1 MRSGWPSVGAG
12 GAAPLQGLCKERR
25 VHWRPGTRQPGSTD
39 GLFDR
44 RGDRWGDPGHFVKSH
59 SKLYLWG
66 VLGFPPPTFR
76 GRVEGTNLYW
86 APGMECRREPWC
98 VTKIVKITLQVLK
111 PSKLSEVTLK
121 TLLVNFARL
130 GWRDAPGGA
139 PKAHSILGPRGGNSE
154 KISEAAFV
162 GLETRPS
169 PRASSGRSIDCPGW
183 GMRGSISAN

>member
-1 MRSGWPSVGAG
+1 MK
-12 GAAPLQGLCKERR
+12 LQMPK
-25 VHWRPGTRQPGSTD
+25 D
-39 GLFDR
+39 GQFAR

-98 VTKIVKITLQVLK
+98 VTKIVKTTLQVLK
-111 PSKLSEVTLK
+111 PSKMSVLTLK

-154 KISEAAFV
+154 KISEVTF
-162 GLETRPS
+162 
-169 PRASSGRSIDCPGW
+169 SSFFFFSLHRQMSNFGYRHQAWPLWALNVDCTTNGAP
-183 GMRGSISAN
+183 

>member
-1 MRSGWPSVGAG
+1 MYTGLANDGYCNTKGYYPTSKFIRS
-12 GAAPLQGLCKERR
+12 
-25 VHWRPGTRQPGSTD
+25 T
-39 GLFDR
+39 
-44 RGDRWGDPGHFVKSH
+44 HFVKSH

-98 VTKIVKITLQVLK
+98 VTKIVKTTLEVLK
-111 PSKLSEVTLK
+111 PSKLGEVTLK

-154 KISEAAFV
+154 KISEVTFSSFFFFRCTAKCRISV
-162 GLETRPS
+162 TGTRH
-169 PRASSGRSIDCPGW
+169 GRCGPL
-183 GMRGSISAN
+183 M